1 MGYSAIASTLRTK
14 SSELETLV
22 SGVKSIS
29 FDSVWSGSAHDS
41 MTTSLTDLIS
51 RTEAEISNINT
62 FADALDSLQKY
73 KEHREKINQL
83 KLQYYNM
90 PNTEE
95 NKTAIANLSS
105 LINTLTVSNTQAR
118 NTIINTI
125 SKFKAVSSEIEVVT
139 YDASVEDYG
148 QFIVDI
154 DSLVAVY
161 ANNHNDSNPADP
173 LTMLNGGSLYDY
185 YNSYD
190 ENGNVIEGSGKAYV
204 EGIILDIRNKYSGRD
219 AAVNSALAILQL
231 AANKGI
237 KLDYEHKGT
246 AGIRPYVRTSDVAS
260 GVDCNPFVSWCVDK
274 GVETGFQW
282 RPVGNFR
289 SIGTEIKRDD
299 WSTAKPGDLLSS
311 EGHIIMIVDNNPEK
325 ESFTIVH
332 ASGTNRGIL
341 IEEKPYSTCGN
352 YSVRDMTAVYSGEE
366 NTDRWKAFSEHV
378 DPNTFQRNLV

>member
-1 MGYSAIASTLRTK
+1 MEYSAIASTLRTK
-14 SSELETLV
+14 CSDLEILV
-22 SGVKSIS
+22 NDANSIS

-41 MTTSLTDLIS
+41 MMTSLTDLVK
-51 RTEAEISNINT
+51 RTQTEISNIREY
-62 FADALDSLQKY
+62 ADALDSLQKY
-73 KEHREKINQL
+73 IEHKDKINEL

-90 PNTEE
+90 PITEE
-95 NKTAIANLSS
+95 NRTARANLNS
-105 LINTLTVSNTQAR
+105 LINSLTVSNTQTR
-118 NTIINTI
+118 TNIINTM
-125 SKFKAVSSEIEVVT
+125 SKFNKISSEIEVVT
-139 YDASVEDYG
+139 YDAVAEDYG

-154 DSLVAVY
+154 DSLVATY
-161 ANNHNDSNPADP
+161 ANNYSDDNPADP
-173 LTMLNGGSLYDY
+173 LKILTGGSLYDY

-231 AANKGI
+231 AADKGI

-289 SIGTEIKRDD
+289 KIGTEIKKAD
-299 WSTAKPGDLLSS
+299 WNTAKPGDLLSS
-311 EGHIIMIVDNNPEK
+311 EGHIIMIVDNNPEEEK
-325 ESFTIVH
+325 FTIVH
-332 ASGTNRGIL
+332 ASGGSRGIL
-341 IEEKPYSTCGN
+341 IEEKPYSTCGG

-366 NTDRWKAFSEHV
+366 NTDRWDAFAKHV
-378 DPNTFQRNLV
+378 NPNTFERNLV